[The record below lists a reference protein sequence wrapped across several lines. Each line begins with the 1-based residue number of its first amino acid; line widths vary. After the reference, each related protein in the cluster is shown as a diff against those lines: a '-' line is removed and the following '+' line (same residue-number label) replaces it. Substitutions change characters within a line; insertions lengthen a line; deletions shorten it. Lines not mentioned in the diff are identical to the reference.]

1 MDFSTTTSPVYRDYM
16 AMGEKL
22 LRQLYISPRHTRV
35 ALVIFSSVGKTH
47 TKFDLNRFDNVEDV
61 VGEIRRLQY
70 IGGLTA
76 VGRFLLIKDL

>member
-16 AMGEKL
+16 AMGERL
-22 LRQLYISPRHTRV
+22 IRQLYISPRHTRV

-47 TKFDLNRFDNVEDV
+47 TKFDLNRYQTADQV
-61 VGEIRRLQY
+61 VSEIRNLQY

-76 VGRFLLIKDL
+76 IGEFFGWIW

>member
-1 MDFSTTTSPVYRDYM
+1 M
-16 AMGEKL
+16 AMAEKM

-61 VGEIRRLQY
+61 VNEIRNLQY
-70 IGGLTA
+70 SGGLTA
-76 VGRFLLIKDL
+76 VGEFESLA